1 MPATVE
7 LVDATHT
14 LTDRQ
19 LSWLLDHIGLA
30 LQKLH
35 ASGTVSVRVI
45 DDTEMA
51 AAHEEFAGVP
61 GTTDV
66 LTFDLTDPE
75 DQPPPPVPQPA
86 SLLSDK
92 SKQAPYPLHADIM
105 ICRDEAA
112 RQSTARGY
120 PLEREL
126 LLYVVHAVLH
136 CMGHDDHEEEAS
148 AAMHRMEDAVLESIG
163 VGPVFRVQEQ

>member
-1 MPATVE
+1 MPSSVDLT
-7 LVDATHT
+7 DATHS

-19 LSWLLDHIGLA
+19 LTWLLDHIALA

-35 ASGTVSVRVI
+35 AVGLVSVRVI

-66 LTFDLTDPE
+66 LTFDLTDP
-75 DQPPPPVPQPA
+75 DTQPPPPIPAPA
-86 SLLSDK
+86 SLLSDA
-92 SKQAPYPLHADIM
+92 SKQTPYPVHADIM

-112 RQSTARGY
+112 RQSAARGY
-120 PLEREL
+120 PVEREL
-126 LLYVVHAVLH
+126 LLYVVHALLH
-136 CMGHDDHEEEAS
+136 CLGHDDHEEQAAE
-148 AAMHRMEDAVLESIG
+148 AMHRMEDAVLESIG
-163 VGPVFRVQEQ
+163 VGPVFRVPEH